1 VRRSPAQIAETD
13 PLDAED
19 IALARLHAQLR
30 RTEARAAPPRAAA
43 ALSRTTVRLPS
54 AMLQHLREQARREK
68 CTLAEVL
75 RAALEAYLR
84 RR

>member
-1 VRRSPAQIAETD
+1 
-13 PLDAED
+13 
-19 IALARLHAQLR
+19 
-30 RTEARAAPPRAAA
+30 
-43 ALSRTTVRLPS
+43 
-54 AMLQHLREQARREK
+54 MLQHLREQARREK